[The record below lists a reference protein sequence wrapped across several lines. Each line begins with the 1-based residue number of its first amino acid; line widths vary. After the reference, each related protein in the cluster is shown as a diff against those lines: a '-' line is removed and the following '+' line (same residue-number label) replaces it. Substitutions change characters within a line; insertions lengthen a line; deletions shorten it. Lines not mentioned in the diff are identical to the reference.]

1 MQATVFMASAMV
13 WTCVPLCSCQM
24 DTMGVIVGLVSRNR
38 MGRLKIVGMH
48 GGNKSRMAC
57 HFCALS
63 GVHIG
68 GSIRQLGYVEN
79 TPAKKGKCK
88 DQVFTLGKNDLNR
101 ELDHDQQ
108 AEHAK
113 GVDAFIA
120 G

>member
-1 MQATVFMASAMV
+1 MSHGMDVRPIVQMPDGRIV
-13 WTCVPLCSCQM
+13 WQ
-24 DTMGVIVGLVSRNR
+24 DKFNMGVIVGLVSCDR

-48 GGNKSRMAC
+48 GGNNSRLAC
-57 HFCALS
+57 HFCAMS

-79 TPAKKGKCK
+79 TPAKEGKCK
-88 DQVFTLGKNDLNR
+88 GQVLIMGEDDVNR

-108 AEHAK
+108 AERAE
-113 GVDAFIA
+113 GVDAYIA